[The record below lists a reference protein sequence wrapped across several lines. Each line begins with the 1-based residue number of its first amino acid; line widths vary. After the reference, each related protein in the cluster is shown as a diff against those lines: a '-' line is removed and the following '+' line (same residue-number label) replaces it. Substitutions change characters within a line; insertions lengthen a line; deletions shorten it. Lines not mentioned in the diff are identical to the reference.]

1 MEVITSINLGW
12 IESYYQGRNSK
23 EELDK
28 DLGNICQLLE
38 GRLVYDQGDQQL
50 RVGGGLVAWWGRY
63 SLGVGDW
70 TLRYI
75 RPR

>member
-1 MEVITSINLGW
+1 M
-12 IESYYQGRNSK
+12 
-23 EELDK
+23 
-28 DLGNICQLLE
+28 
-38 GRLVYDQGDQQL
+38 VYDQGDQQL